1 MAVEAGWLERIR
13 STVLYRYEMPSEN
26 FTPRLDDSG
35 HYVCRETVG
44 PLRAEPM
51 RDLLGAIVAEG
62 VEIRV
67 VNRLG
72 PMWRRVHQGST
83 LHFSGTRLR
92 NAVGYPFE
100 FGVEES
106 LQDGVD
112 AG

>member
-1 MAVEAGWLERIR
+1 MVVEAGWLDRIR
-13 STVLYRYEMPSEN
+13 STVLYRYEMPSEK
-26 FTPRLDDSG
+26 FMPKLDDSG
-35 HYVCRETVG
+35 HYVGRETVV
-44 PLRAEPM
+44 PLRVEPM

-72 PMWRRVHQGST
+72 PMWRRVYQEST

-92 NAVGYPFE
+92 NALGYPFE
-100 FGVEES
+100 FGVDES
-106 LQDGVD
+106 VQEGVD

>member
-13 STVLYRYEMPSEN
+13 STVLYRYELPSEK
-26 FTPRLDDSG
+26 FTPRRDDSG
-35 HYVCRETVG
+35 HYVCRETVR
-44 PLRAEPM
+44 PLRAEPI

-62 VEIRV
+62 VELRV

-72 PMWRRVHQGST
+72 PIWRRVHQETT

-100 FGVEES
+100 FGVEEA
-106 LQDGVD
+106 LEDGAA

>member
-1 MAVEAGWLERIR
+1 MAVEASWLERIR
-13 STVLYRYEMPSEN
+13 STVLYRYEMPSAK

-44 PLRAEPM
+44 PLRVEAM

-67 VNRLG
+67 VSRLG
-72 PMWRRVHQGST
+72 PMWRRVHQEST
-83 LHFSGTRLR
+83 LQFSGTRLR

-100 FGVEES
+100 FGVEEC
-106 LQDGVD
+106 LHDGVD
-112 AG
+112 TG

>member
-13 STVLYRYEMPSEN
+13 RTVLYRYEMPSEK
-26 FTPRLDDSG
+26 FTPRLDDCG

-44 PLRAEPM
+44 PLRVEPM

-62 VEIRV
+62 VEMRV

-72 PMWRRVHQGST
+72 PMWRRVHQEST

-100 FGVEES
+100 FGVEEP
-106 LQDGVD
+106 LQDGVG

>member
-1 MAVEAGWLERIR
+1 MAVEAGWLDRIR
-13 STVLYRYEMPSEN
+13 RSVLYRYEMPTEK

-35 HYVCRETVG
+35 HYVSRETVVL
-44 PLRAEPM
+44 LRVEPM

-67 VNRLG
+67 VDPLG
-72 PMWRRVHQGST
+72 PMWRRVHQEST

-106 LQDGVD
+106 VQEGVD

>member
-1 MAVEAGWLERIR
+1 
-13 STVLYRYEMPSEN
+13 
-26 FTPRLDDSG
+26 
-35 HYVCRETVG
+35 
-44 PLRAEPM
+44 M
-51 RDLLGAIVAEG
+51 RDLLGEIVAEG

-72 PMWRRVHQGST
+72 PMWRRVHQEST

-92 NAVGYPFE
+92 NAVGYPLE

-106 LQDGVD
+106 QQDGVD